1 MVNISTWLNTF
12 LSALEE
18 VFPNRV
24 WFVGLQG
31 SYARE
36 EATETSDIDMVVI
49 LDELSYDDI
58 QSYNKMLDA
67 LPHRDLLCGFISGKS
82 ELFHWEPSDLFQ
94 FYHDTISIKG
104 SLEELLIQIDKNAVC
119 KAIKTGACNIY
130 HGCVHNML
138 YEKSEAVLKDLYKF
152 ASFVIQA
159 VYFQQSG
166 AYIRRQSD
174 LLCMVEPEEQQ
185 IIKTFLELKKGGE
198 VAFEAMSNTLFT
210 WSKKWIEQA

>member
-58 QSYNKMLDA
+58 QSYNKMLDT
-67 LPHRDLLCGFISGKS
+67 LPHRDLLCGFISGKA